1 MTRLLLDSHVF
12 VWFVAGSDRVS
23 ARARNAIEQAANDV
37 WVSYASIWELAI
49 KQSATRLQLP
59 ALPDEMAAQAAMKL
73 LPIELR
79 HIRGSTLLPPI
90 HGDPFDRLIVAQA
103 IEEGLVLV
111 TADRAIQRY
120 PVAWL
125 W

>member
-1 MTRLLLDSHVF
+1 MRLLLDSHAF
-12 VWFVAGSDRVS
+12 LWFLVDAPRLSRKAESAIVDADEVS
-23 ARARNAIEQAANDV
+23 LSLV
-37 WVSYASIWELAI
+37 SIWEMTI
-49 KQSATRLQLP
+49 KRGLGRLTIDEEP
-59 ALPDEMAAQAAMKL
+59 AAMAARAGFAL
-73 LPIELR
+73 LPIELA
-79 HIRGSTLLPPI
+79 HITCLGTLPPI